1 MTKATGGPQ
10 FILAA
15 VSEILEEYIHDHC
28 QDMIIS
34 KQDSKHKKE
43 PTFARDW
50 QSTLKRLLL
59 DQICNLESDQPKLT
73 APKVDDKVK
82 KETKGKVTFDDK
94 AKGKADDKAK
104 GKA

>member
-1 MTKATGGPQ
+1 
-10 FILAA
+10 
-15 VSEILEEYIHDHC
+15 
-28 QDMIIS
+28 
-34 KQDSKHKKE
+34 
-43 PTFARDW
+43 
-50 QSTLKRLLL
+50 LLL